1 MAKQRY
7 SVKINAETYNEVK
20 AIAEKMNFTTTN
32 MLSAIVRQGIE
43 SIHENGFKIP
53 LDINEKPD
61 LNPETL
67 LNDGENAAKK
77 GTIYY
82 NKWLAGLTRQE
93 EYQIKYSLRD
103 WRKKAEQADYENEK
117 KRLPEIIA
125 EHDAL
130 SLQGRAAWLP
140 AWDKL
145 SKNLQAELKHT
156 HYKKWW
162 FDSGR
167 SDNFLKM
174 FGDRPT
180 ESGWANHLKQQ
191 QGYDSDEQEYAR
203 QLDKVQ
209 EELKEKGIN

>member
-1 MAKQRY
+1 MAKERY

-20 AIAEKMNFTTTN
+20 RIADKMNFTTTN

-53 LDINEKPD
+53 IDIGEKPD

-77 GTIYY
+77 GSEYY

-93 EYQIKYSLRD
+93 EYQIKYSLKS
-103 WRKKAEQADYENEK
+103 WRKMAEDFDAQAEKAA
-117 KRLPEIIA
+117 LPAIIA

-140 AWDKL
+140 AWEKL
-145 SKNLQAELKHT
+145 SSVLQAELKHT

-167 SDNFLKM
+167 SDNFLKL
-174 FGDRPT
+174 FGERPT
-180 ESGWANHLKQQ
+180 ESGYAKHLQQQ
-191 QGYDSDEQEYAR
+191 QGAASDDVEY
-203 QLDKVQ
+203 QKHLDQVQ
-209 EELKEKGIN
+209 EDLKQKGLN